1 MLRTLIFAVTCSAA
15 AAADLYSNCAQTE
28 RTGVLPLTAD
38 VKVTSSITGGD
49 GTCFKVADAG
59 GKTSRGGHLRCL
71 ASGCGRLL
79 FYQAVRKPTAVPPP
93 PPAPEAAPPAP
104 ARATRFANFYGT
116 NLHDGATIR
125 VGQDAVQSPADSL
138 LGLRQR

>member
-49 GTCFKVADAG
+49 GTCFKVAG
-59 GKTSRGGHLRCL
+59 TLEGKPVEGAIFDVSHP
-71 ASGCGRLL
+71 AVAAY
-79 FYQAVRKPTAVPPP
+79 YQAVRKPTAVPPP